1 MKTLISLL
9 GCLFLFTLQ
18 PAFAEQSTTE
28 SKDKARAE
36 IRKASDKTLA
46 DLYRAKPSAR
56 KVVEGAAGY
65 ATFSNFGMKIFVAG
79 GGAGK
84 GLAVRGTGSERQ
96 ETFMKMVEVQAGLG
110 IGIKKFKLV
119 FVFENSAAFD
129 RFVKSGWESSAQAT
143 AAATDGSKGAVR
155 EGAVPIGDGVWLFQ
169 LTDKGLALEATIK
182 GTKYYKDDELN

>member
-1 MKTLISLL
+1 MKRLISLL
-9 GCLFLFTLQ
+9 GCFFLFGVQ
-18 PAFAEQSTTE
+18 PAFAEQTSTETKE
-28 SKDKARAE
+28 KARAE

-96 ETFMKMVEVQAGLG
+96 EIFMKMVEVQAGLG
-110 IGIKKFKLV
+110 IGRGQT
-119 FVFENSAAFD
+119 A
-129 RFVKSGWESSAQAT
+129 RHQARGR
-143 AAATDGSKGAVR
+143 AG
-155 EGAVPIGDGVWLFQ
+155 L
-169 LTDKGLALEATIK
+169 LTQAGRGRA
-182 GTKYYKDDELN
+182 GRG